1 MTIPFSRPSFCHRE
15 AEASAAAV
23 ASGWV
28 VGGPQLRELEA
39 RFAAHCGTA
48 HGVGVSSWTTGA
60 FLVLKALGIGEGDE
74 VIVPSLTFI
83 ASVNV
88 IRHAGATP
96 VFADI
101 DPDTLNVTPE
111 AIEKQVTSRTKAIMP
126 VDQLGLPCEIDQIM
140 RIAEWHRLHVIQDA
154 ACAIG
159 SSFREQPVG
168 AMAPVTV
175 FSLHARKIVTTGEGG
190 MVVTNDADLAATLRL
205 LRHQGMSVSDYAR
218 HGQSPANFESYGVIG
233 YNARMTDIQAAIGN
247 VQMDKLPDML
257 RRRDEIACR
266 YIAALSKS
274 RHIIVP
280 TPPSHLKAN
289 WQSFQIHIADS
300 APVNRNQLLELMFEK
315 GISCRRGVMA
325 SHRETPYAH
334 MSAVLPHTEWSAD
347 TGFQLPI
354 FPDLTDAEADKVTRT
369 LLSVLS

>member
-88 IRHAGATP
+88 IRRAGATP

-111 AIEKQVTSRTKAIMP
+111 AIEKQVTSAPRPSCRSISLACRGNRS
-126 VDQLGLPCEIDQIM
+126 DYAD
-140 RIAEWHRLHVIQDA
+140 REWHRLHVIQDA

-168 AMAPVTV
+168 AGAG
-175 FSLHARKIVTTGEGG
+175 H
-190 MVVTNDADLAATLRL
+190 RL
-205 LRHQGMSVSDYAR
+205 QPSCAKDCHHGRRRHGRHQ
-218 HGQSPANFESYGVIG
+218 
-233 YNARMTDIQAAIGN
+233 
-247 VQMDKLPDML
+247 
-257 RRRDEIACR
+257 
-266 YIAALSKS
+266 
-274 RHIIVP
+274 
-280 TPPSHLKAN
+280 
-289 WQSFQIHIADS
+289 
-300 APVNRNQLLELMFEK
+300 
-315 GISCRRGVMA
+315 
-325 SHRETPYAH
+325 
-334 MSAVLPHTEWSAD
+334 
-347 TGFQLPI
+347 
-354 FPDLTDAEADKVTRT
+354 
-369 LLSVLS
+369 